1 MSLKT
6 LGEDVLLGA
15 AGLADEFDEEIVGT
29 QTDFAADTYSYFNPG
44 TNEEATEASAQSVE
58 NAGGVDAVDPV
69 ALEVD
74 KAEAA
79 VNAAI
84 GANLKWPIIIGLGVA
99 FALGVWIAK

>member
-44 TNEEATEASAQSVE
+44 TSEASAQSVE